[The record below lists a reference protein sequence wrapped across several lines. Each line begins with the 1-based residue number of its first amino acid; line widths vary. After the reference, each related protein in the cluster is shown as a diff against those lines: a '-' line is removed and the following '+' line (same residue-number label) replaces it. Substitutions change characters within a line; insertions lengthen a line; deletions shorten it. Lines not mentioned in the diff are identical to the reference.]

1 MRFRER
7 QAVLCFHH
15 ILVDAGA
22 VHDDLGEQRPVRI
35 SLRVHADNAFGD
47 HCHVV
52 VCILKPGVILLR
64 LPRSAPASPASAL
77 HVLRD
82 DPRDVV
88 PVVRQGDPHDLRL
101 VDRVLVGQ
109 AHDPLR
115 DRRAELRQR
124 HPAHPAQPQ
133 PVERLAGAFNQLQ
146 TLDFDVDHRLR
157 VPRQLLVRPAAEL
170 SVRLPARVRLRVLY
184 DAVQARVPLH
194 VGRAGKVEIVLPDR
208 IEAGIH
214 PASVNRSR
222 DRPQVPSAPQLT
234 LHAGGAPRNVQPER
248 VPAHVVRPP
257 RVVERVRHRLQA
269 VEKAVAVKL
278 VGIGHAVVELAQHP
292 VALLAED
299 VFHRLAGR
307 AGRSSGD
314 RRRRDLAEQDP
325 VLQRRDRVLQL
336 HRGRVGRVGRPDGP
350 HPPHRARARFLIVQE
365 PRFGCDPFHVG
376 GRHARS
382 ALAFLQRQAQR
393 LHRHLP
399 GGCQAVS
406 VQQDHPIH
414 LP

>member
-1 MRFRER
+1 MVF
-7 QAVLCFHH
+7 
-15 ILVDAGA
+15 
-22 VHDDLGEQRPVRI
+22 
-35 SLRVHADNAFGD
+35 
-47 HCHVV
+47 
-52 VCILKPGVILLR
+52 LR
-64 LPRSAPASPASAL
+64 LAGGSTSSAPGAL

-101 VDRVLVGQ
+101 VDRVLVCQ

-133 PVERLAGAFNQLQ
+133 PVERLAGAFHQLQ
-146 TLDFDVDHRLR
+146 ALDFDVHDRLR

-170 SVRLPARVRLRVLY
+170 SVRLPARVRLRVL
-184 DAVQARVPLH
+184 DHAVQVGISLH
-194 VGRAGKVEIVLPDR
+194 IWRAGKVQVVLAYR

-214 PASVNRSR
+214 PASVNRPR
-222 DRPQVPSAPQLT
+222 DRPQVPSAPQLA
-234 LHAGGAPRNVQPER
+234 LHAGGSPRNVQPER

-269 VEKAVAVKL
+269 VEQAVPVEL
-278 VGIGHAVVELAQHP
+278 VGVRHAVVELAQHP

-307 AGRSSGD
+307 AGRSAGD
-314 RRRRDLAEQDP
+314 VLRFRLPEEDLVFQGA
-325 VLQRRDRVLQL
+325 DRVLQL
-336 HRGRVGRVGRPDGP
+336 HRGRVCRVGRPDGP
-350 HPPHRARARFLIVQE
+350 HPPHDSRARFLIVQE
-365 PRFGCDPFHVG
+365 PRFRCDPVHVG
-376 GRHARS
+376 GRHARR
-382 ALAFLQRQAQR
+382 AFPFLQGQAQR